1 MSGRRGP
8 MAEALRR
15 FADSPLAV
23 AAGIALILVVAVA
36 ILAPWIMPQNPYDL
50 TKLSIMDSRLPPWST
65 GRGGTFYLLGTDQ
78 QGRDMLSVM
87 AYGLRVSLFV
97 AFVSVGIAVLIGCAV
112 GLIAAYVGGSV
123 ELVVMRVVDVQL
135 GIPAILLAIII
146 LAVLGQGVDKTILA
160 LVLTQYAYFART
172 VRGQALV
179 ERQRDYVAAAE
190 GLGLPMRRILW
201 RHVLP
206 NCLPPVI
213 VVATLH
219 AAGSISL
226 EATLSFLGLG
236 VPVTRPSLG
245 MVIANGF
252 QYLLSGRYWISFF
265 PGVLLMLV
273 LIAINL
279 VGDQLRDALNPRLQQ

>member
-1 MSGRRGP
+1 MSRRRGLL
-8 MAEALRR
+8 AEAARR

-23 AAGIALILVVAVA
+23 AAGILLLLVIIVA
-36 ILAPWIMPQNPYDL
+36 ILAPWIVPQDPYDL
-50 TKLSIMDSRLPPWST
+50 TRLSVMNSRLAPWST
-65 GRGGTFYLLGTDQ
+65 GRDGTFYLLGTDQ

-97 AFVSVGIAVLIGCAV
+97 AFVSVGIAVVIGCAV
-112 GLIAAYVGGSV
+112 GLVAAYAGGAV
-123 ELVVMRVVDVQL
+123 ELVLMRIVDVQL

-160 LVLTQYAYFART
+160 LTLTQYAYFART

-190 GLGLPMRRILW
+190 GLGLPVRRILW

>member
-1 MSGRRGP
+1 MSGRRGL

-23 AAGIALILVVAVA
+23 VAGIVLIVVITVA
-36 ILAPWIMPQNPYDL
+36 ILAPWIVPQNPYDL

-65 GRGGTFYLLGTDQ
+65 GRGGMFYLLGTDQ

-97 AFVSVGIAVLIGCAV
+97 AFVSVGIAVVIGCAV
-112 GLIAAYVGGSV
+112 GLVAAYVGGGF
-123 ELVVMRVVDVQL
+123 ELVVMRIVDVQL